1 MTIHKT
7 SYKVQIRPISVPLF
21 LLKLPFAPSIDKNLQ
36 TPLRESSITY
46 STYSVMSNIEI
57 PPGNCID
64 TSKLHLSKIDKLD
77 AKFDAL
83 KSFNTREISNLANK
97 LDSLLLKTLEK
108 RGVSSSKL
116 LQNNFEFLR
125 KQILSKDKLIN
136 YLMETQTTILNLVTS
151 AKNQEKKQEKLQK
164 LNVPQQ
170 LQQNLQSQHR

>member
-46 STYSVMSNIEI
+46 SVMSNIEI

-83 KSFNTREISNLANK
+83 KCFNTREISNLANK

-125 KQILSKDKLIN
+125 KQILSKDQLIN